1 MLALLSKTVL
11 TVGWR
16 GHLLTAGGPPSTGIA
31 IKAGKALNAS
41 VAVFTGTTVIA
52 CGAVYGCDTG
62 NAFTDFKASV
72 D

>member
-11 TVGWR
+11 TLGWPL
-16 GHLLTAGGPPSTGIA
+16 GNCGGPPSTGIA
-31 IKAGKALNAS
+31 IKAGKALNTS